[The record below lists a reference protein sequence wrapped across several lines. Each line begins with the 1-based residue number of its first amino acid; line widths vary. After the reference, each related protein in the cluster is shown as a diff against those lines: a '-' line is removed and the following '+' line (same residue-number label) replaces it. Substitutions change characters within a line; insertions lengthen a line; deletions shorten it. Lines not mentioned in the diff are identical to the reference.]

1 MIAEVSENHLYAL
14 FERVGNLAG
23 QFNTL
28 HQTLLTSLSAAQ
40 QRDAASSERIE
51 GLERRMNSLEQSLVT
66 RSDFQGLTD
75 MVGDMRTE
83 IARLRGGGL
92 ALAGLAPWLALI
104 ISLLALIGV
113 GRNQSEMLRLEQRT
127 APVAAPPA
135 TSETRRP

>member
-1 MIAEVSENHLYAL
+1 MIPEASENHLYAL

-75 MVGDMRTE
+75 MVGNMRTE
-83 IARLRGGGL
+83 IAKLRGGGL

>member
-1 MIAEVSENHLYAL
+1 MIPEGNENHLYAL

-127 APVAAPPA
+127 APVAIPPA